1 MREARSWLSDDGG
14 VDPLE
19 PNERVLA
26 EGERYRFCAT
36 GFCAGGTAGERLLPL
51 PRTLPPPRVLFDM
64 FLWQKRCHEGGVQMS
79 GPKIKVAQ
87 LIT

>member
-1 MREARSWLSDDGG
+1 LALAAATAAEASEVSPWSTEMREARSWLSEDGG
-14 VDPLE
+14 VETLE

-26 EGERYRFCAT
+26 EGERYRFCAC

-64 FLWQKRCHEGGVQMS
+64 FL
-79 GPKIKVAQ
+79 
-87 LIT
+87 